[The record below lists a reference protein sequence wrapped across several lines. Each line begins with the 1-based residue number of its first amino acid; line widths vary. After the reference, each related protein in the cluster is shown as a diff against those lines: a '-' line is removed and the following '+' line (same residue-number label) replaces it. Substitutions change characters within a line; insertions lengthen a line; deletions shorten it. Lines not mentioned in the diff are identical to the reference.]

1 MAGPALPEIE
11 RAFREEYG
19 RAVAVL
25 IRRFGDIDL
34 AEEAVQEAFATALER
49 WPATGVPP
57 SPAGWIITT
66 ARNRAI
72 DKAAALRPGEAGP
85 LAGVAL
91 ARVLI
96 AWNTRADPAVLDR
109 AEREARQALERNP
122 EEALACTA
130 LSLAYTLRG
139 VRDAAEAMSLRS
151 VELGR
156 HDPLVLGIRCRLLI
170 DLDGRFEAAAALA
183 REAIEEDAT
192 SSGAWFQLGSARL
205 QLERWDEAVAAFDRA
220 LEARPDF
227 LAAHWGR
234 GMVRLATGRNEQ
246 ALSAFRAALKLDPD
260 SVQGLFLEG
269 LALHS
274 LGRHEEALHRFE
286 KVERVNP
293 DHTIAAAA
301 LLDLAVELDR
311 LGRTGARD
319 AALATAERRFKAR
332 SGSRFAFQGL
342 AGVAAVR
349 GERDVAF
356 AWLQRALEA
365 GMRSTVQLE
374 LDPAFEP
381 IRHDPRFSEL
391 ARRMRAAPPPLPT
404 TPPSVP

>member
-1 MAGPALPEIE
+1 
-11 RAFREEYG
+11 
-19 RAVAVL
+19 
-25 IRRFGDIDL
+25 
-34 AEEAVQEAFATALER
+34 
-49 WPATGVPP
+49 
-57 SPAGWIITT
+57 
-66 ARNRAI
+66 
-72 DKAAALRPGEAGP
+72 
-85 LAGVAL
+85 
-91 ARVLI
+91 
-96 AWNTRADPAVLDR
+96 
-109 AEREARQALERNP
+109 
-122 EEALACTA
+122 
-130 LSLAYTLRG
+130 
-139 VRDAAEAMSLRS
+139 
-151 VELGR
+151 
-156 HDPLVLGIRCRLLI
+156 
-170 DLDGRFEAAAALA
+170 
-183 REAIEEDAT
+183 
-192 SSGAWFQLGSARL
+192 
-205 QLERWDEAVAAFDRA
+205 
-220 LEARPDF
+220 
-227 LAAHWGR
+227 
-234 GMVRLATGRNEQ
+234 
-246 ALSAFRAALKLDPD
+246 
-260 SVQGLFLEG
+260 VQGLFLEG